1 MAEFYGEMWGRGKH
15 PATAS
20 APASIGMSAH
30 IRSWDYGVYVE
41 LTEEQGK
48 RMVRIYRTGGSN
60 NKEKKE
66 LLLEE
71 VA

>member
-1 MAEFYGEMWGRGKH
+1 MAEYYGEMWGKGKT
-15 PATAS
+15 AAKKSGTAS
-20 APASIGMSAH
+20 TGITAH

-41 LTEEQGK
+41 LSEDNGTK
-48 RMVRIYRTGGSN
+48 MVRIWRTGGSHDET
-60 NKEKKE
+60 KRE

>member
-1 MAEFYGEMWGRGKH
+1 MAEFYGELWGKGKS

-20 APASIGMSAH
+20 G
-30 IRSWDYGVYVE
+30 
-41 LTEEQGK
+41 
-48 RMVRIYRTGGSN
+48 RTGGSN
-60 NKEKKE
+60 NKDKKE

>member
-1 MAEFYGEMWGRGKH
+1 MAEFYGELWGKGKS
-15 PATAS
+15 PATVS
-20 APASIGMSAH
+20 GTESTGISAH